1 VICQQCGTEISD
13 KAIVCFRCGQSTS
26 APAAARP
33 PSRTRAGSQPLWLVI
48 TALLVLVAGGLYM
61 ARAAAGQVPAP
72 LSYTIAALAAV
83 VLAWRIVRR
92 RRT

>member
-1 VICQQCGTEISD
+1 MTCQHCGTEISD

-26 APAAARP
+26 APSAARP
-33 PSRTRAGSQPLWLVI
+33 DSRRRAAAQPLWLAV

-61 ARAAAGQVPAP
+61 ARAASGQLPASV
-72 LSYTIAALAAV
+72 SYTVAALAAV
-83 VLAWRIVRR
+83 VLVWRILKR